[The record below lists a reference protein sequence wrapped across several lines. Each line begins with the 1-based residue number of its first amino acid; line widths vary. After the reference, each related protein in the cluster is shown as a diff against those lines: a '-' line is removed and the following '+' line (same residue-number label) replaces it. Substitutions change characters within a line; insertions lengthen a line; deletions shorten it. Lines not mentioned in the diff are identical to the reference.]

1 MKILTVEDNDI
12 NAMLMD
18 RLMTE
23 LDFPVEHTVID
34 NGEEAIVESKGNTF
48 DLILMDINLGDGVM
62 NGSEVLK
69 ELRHSDHYKNT
80 PIFAIT
86 CYALPGDKERF
97 LEEGFSEYIS
107 KPIDHQLLL
116 GKITSYKESLKI

>member
-23 LDFPVEHTVID
+23 LSFEVNHTVAD
-34 NGEEAIVESKGNTF
+34 NGEEALSQSKSHQF
-48 DLILMDINLGDGVM
+48 DLILMDINLGDGLM
-62 NGSEVLK
+62 NGSEVLQH
-69 ELRHSDHYKNT
+69 LRETDNYKSI

-97 LEEGFSEYIS
+97 LGEGFNEYIS

-116 GKITSYKESLKI
+116 SKIAQYKKS